1 MKYLKVR
8 SLDFDEYKEM
18 QKLLELMEDQG
29 ELDHDDEDT
38 YYGLKRQGE
47 KEILVITANNFRV
60 IA

>member
-1 MKYLKVR
+1 M
-8 SLDFDEYKEM
+8 DFDEYREM

-47 KEILVITANNFRV
+47 KEVLVIF
-60 IA
+60 